1 MKKKVLVLNEGEPTK
16 EFRPAKGE
24 YRKQL
29 KDFETQG
36 YEIIQ
41 KNIKDP
47 ETEIPSILA
56 AVEDESLAFV
66 WPRMHGT
73 PKSMTAAMGKDIT
86 SENLPKIF
94 ALLPKKLTSDAIIF
108 LESCK
113 TGNLTKDFYDNIQFT
128 FAKLTLELPDVQII
142 APSELL
148 AMYRFSFNEGI
159 FRCNMAS
166 NSSRSQD
173 ISITIGA
180 KTKQAFEI
188 IRIINDKTS
197 LDVSTAAI
205 GAKTKELIK
214 LIKIIGE
221 FHGGDCEEVV
231 MKYLMESL
239 LLDSVIKNK
248 EYYAPSAYY
257 SINQVVVLDSQYDTS
272 KMLQAFIKKI
282 DFQSVNT
289 LVEKYVVPVNSE
301 DSSVGYWQEQT
312 PLAYAFYQIK
322 CASSQKDQE
331 SLINIAKYLISK
343 GADLLLGLSDVRPD
357 SQQITNL
364 LYKFAINDNMPRE
377 ILEACAEVLLH
388 QKNRLDS
395 VVVLD
400 QNGTA
405 LNIIKEY
412 LFGDFFGEVEQYG
425 ITQQM
430 ATLPSELVG
439 QESDDDTP
447 LVWGL

>member
-180 KTKQAFEI
+180 KTK
-188 IRIINDKTS
+188 
-197 LDVSTAAI
+197 
-205 GAKTKELIK
+205 ELIK

-231 MKYLMESL
+231 MKYVMESL

-343 GADLLLGLSDVRPD
+343 GADPLLGLSDVRPD

>member
-180 KTKQAFEI
+180 KTK
-188 IRIINDKTS
+188 
-197 LDVSTAAI
+197 
-205 GAKTKELIK
+205 ELIK

-231 MKYLMESL
+231 MKYVMESL